1 LVKDNHGELKLI
13 LDEWGAAMQVSTGLS
28 GPDVVRVNKGHGRLE
43 RRELWAVPSGELGA
57 YLEQEYGWPA
67 VAWCGRIRRQRR
79 PSNRSTEPTVEE
91 HTWVFGSRT
100 VGASP
105 EKIERWLRGHWT
117 IENGVFRVSNV
128 SYDEDCLHAR
138 KTGLVLCKVRQAA
151 INLIRGLGYRYIPD
165 GWRGISARTD
175 YGLTLVTGPP
185 LLDK

>member
-1 LVKDNHGELKLI
+1 MKDNHGELKLI

>member
-1 LVKDNHGELKLI
+1 
-13 LDEWGAAMQVSTGLS
+13 M
-28 GPDVVRVNKGHGRLE
+28 
-43 RRELWAVPSGELGA
+43 PSGELGA

-175 YGLTLVTGPP
+175 YGLTLVTGLP